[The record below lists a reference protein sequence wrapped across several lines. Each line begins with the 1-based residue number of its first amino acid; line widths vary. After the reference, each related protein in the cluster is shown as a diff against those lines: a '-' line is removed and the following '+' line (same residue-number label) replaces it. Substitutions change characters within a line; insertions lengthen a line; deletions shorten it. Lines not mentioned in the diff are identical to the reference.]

1 MFAQL
6 AIAIAFITSFQ
17 DSTSSSSTSALNSI
31 ATEQSTALDTL
42 CITASVAMIVYFLAS
57 SLVPDLLSLV
67 SHSCSV
73 VIVIVAKLD

>member
-17 DSTSSSSTSALNSI
+17 GSTSSSSTSALSSI
-31 ATEQSTALDTL
+31 VTEQSTALDTL
-42 CITASVAMIVYFLAS
+42 CIIASVSMIVHFLAS

-67 SHSCSV
+67 SHSCF